1 MNLLEWL
8 AAGLG
13 LGGVLLGIAQ
23 KTAVW
28 PLWIAS
34 SAIYVVIYARLA
46 LWGQVGLMVLFIGL
60 SLWGL
65 FQWQRQTAQAQAIPG
80 WLGLPYW
87 RALLLFV
94 FAAWLLMG
102 VFLGQT
108 ENPHAWLDAWVT
120 TTSLFAMGL
129 MARRRL
135 DCWLF
140 WGVANASAVVLFAQ
154 QALWATTLLYTVQ
167 LFLSW
172 WGFQRWRASSS
183 SHDAES
189 S

>member
-23 KTAVW
+23 KSTVW

-34 SAIYVVIYARLA
+34 SAIYVFIYAQLS

-65 FQWQRQTAQAQAIPG
+65 LQWRRQTAQAQTIPA
-80 WLGLPYW
+80 WLGLSRW
-87 RALLLFV
+87 RTLLLLV
-94 FAAWLLMG
+94 AAVWLLMG

-140 WGVANASAVVLFAQ
+140 WGAANASAVVLFAQ

-172 WGFQRWRASSS
+172 WGFQRWRASSPGRDTEIS
-183 SHDAES
+183 
-189 S
+189 

>member
-13 LGGVLLGIAQ
+13 LSGVLLGIAQ
-23 KTAVW
+23 KSAVW

-34 SAIYVVIYARLA
+34 SAIYVFIYGQLA
-46 LWGQVGLMVLFIGL
+46 LWGQVGLMLVFIGL

-65 FQWQRQTAQAQAIPG
+65 VQWRSQTTQAQPG
-80 WLGLPYW
+80 WLGLPHW
-87 RALLLFV
+87 RTLLLLV
-94 FAAWLLMG
+94 AATWLLMG

-120 TTSLFAMGL
+120 TASLFAMGL
-129 MARRRL
+129 MAKRRL

-140 WGVANASAVVLFAQ
+140 WGVANASAVVLFVQ
-154 QALWATTLLYTVQ
+154 QELWATTVLYAVQ

-172 WGFQRWRASSS
+172 LGFQRWRASVWNP
-183 SHDAES
+183 DANGS
-189 S
+189 